1 MRFVVLTVK
10 VEVTAPVPLGVT
22 VAGEAVQVARAGKP
36 AQARVTGETKPDTE
50 LTLTVTFAGFPATT
64 VAEVGLMDTPK
75 FAPPPVR
82 AITCGLLL
90 ALSIKVTAPNALP
103 AAVGV

>member
-10 VEVTAPVPLGVT
+10 VEVTALVPLGVT
-22 VAGEAVQVARAGKP
+22 VAGEAVQVASAGKP
-36 AQARVTGETKPDTE
+36 EQVSVTGEVNPDTE
-50 LTLTVTFAGFPATT
+50 LTLTVTFVGLPATT
-64 VAEVGLMDTPK
+64 VAEAGLMDKPK

-90 ALSIKVTAPNALP
+90 ALSIKVTAPIALP
-103 AAVGV
+103 VAVGV